1 MYFIK
6 ICLITGAQLLDKD
19 GVKTG
24 ENSIKAAQKGIS
36 MVVASR
42 IGMASPGMI
51 LIPMFM
57 DQLEKRGV
65 LARYPWCPA
74 PVQIALC
81 GVFLTFATPLCCAIF
96 SQKASIH
103 VDSLEPEVKSRLKEK
118 GYNDYLYFNKGLW
131 SCYTGEIEFLIL

>member
-1 MYFIK
+1 MNRYFS
-6 ICLITGAQLLDKD
+6 TSGAQLLDEN

-24 ENSIKAAQKGIS
+24 ENSVKAAKKGIS

-65 LARYPWCPA
+65 LKRYPWCPA
-74 PVQIALC
+74 PVQIGLC
-81 GVFLTFATPLCCAIF
+81 GIFLTFATPLCCAIF

-103 VDSLEPEVKSRLKEK
+103 IDSLEPDVKSRLENK
-118 GYNDYLYFNKGLW
+118 GYSGYLYFNKGL
-131 SCYTGEIEFLIL
+131 

>member
-1 MYFIK
+1 M
-6 ICLITGAQLLDKD
+6 
-19 GVKTG
+19 KTG
-24 ENSIKAAQKGIS
+24 ENSVKAAKKGIS

-65 LARYPWCPA
+65 LKRYPWCPA
-74 PVQIALC
+74 PVQIGLC
-81 GVFLTFATPLCCAIF
+81 GIFLTFATPLCCAIF

-103 VDSLEPEVKSRLKEK
+103 IDSLEPDVKCRLEEK
-118 GYNDYLYFNKGLW
+118 GYSGYLYFNKGL
-131 SCYTGEIEFLIL
+131 

>member
-1 MYFIK
+1 
-6 ICLITGAQLLDKD
+6 
-19 GVKTG
+19 
-24 ENSIKAAQKGIS
+24 

-57 DQLEKRGV
+57 DKLEKRGV
-65 LARYPWCPA
+65 LKRYPWCPL
-74 PVQIALC
+74 PVQVALC

-103 VDSLEPEVKSRLKEK
+103 IDSLEPEVGDRLKK
-118 GYNDYLYFNKGLW
+118 NGYNGYLYFNKGL
-131 SCYTGEIEFLIL
+131 

>member
-1 MYFIK
+1 MVIK
-6 ICLITGAQLLDKD
+6 IIKNFTFILGAQLLDKD
-19 GVKTG
+19 GMKTG

-65 LARYPWCPA
+65 LKRYPWCPA
-74 PVQIALC
+74 PVQIGLC
-81 GVFLTFATPLCCAIF
+81 GIFLTFATPLCCAIF

-103 VDSLEPEVKSRLKEK
+103 IDSLEPDVKSRLTSK
-118 GYNDYLYFNKGLW
+118 GYSDYLYFNKGL
-131 SCYTGEIEFLIL
+131 

>member
-1 MYFIK
+1 MNRKFVIP
-6 ICLITGAQLLDKD
+6 GAQLLDEN

-24 ENSIKAAQKGIS
+24 ENSVKAAKKGIS

-65 LARYPWCPA
+65 LKRYPWCPA
-74 PVQIALC
+74 PVQIGLC
-81 GVFLTFATPLCCAIF
+81 GIFLTFATPLCCAIF

-103 VDSLEPEVKSRLKEK
+103 IDSLEPDVRARLESK
-118 GYNDYLYFNKGLW
+118 GFKGYLYFNKGL
-131 SCYTGEIEFLIL
+131 

>member
-1 MYFIK
+1 M
-6 ICLITGAQLLDKD
+6 LGAQLLDKD
-19 GVKTG
+19 GMKTG
-24 ENSIKAAQKGIS
+24 ENSINAAKKGIS

-57 DQLEKRGV
+57 DQLEKRGI
-65 LARYPWCPA
+65 LKRYPWCPA
-74 PVQIALC
+74 PVQMGLC

-103 VDSLEPEVKSRLKEK
+103 IDSLEPDVKSRLTSK
-118 GYNDYLYFNKGLW
+118 GYADYLYFNKGL
-131 SCYTGEIEFLIL
+131 

>member
-1 MYFIK
+1 M
-6 ICLITGAQLLDKD
+6 LGAQLLDEN

-24 ENSIKAAQKGIS
+24 ENSVKAAKKGIS

-57 DQLEKRGV
+57 DQLEKKGV
-65 LARYPWCPA
+65 LKRYPWCPA
-74 PVQIALC
+74 PVQIGLC
-81 GVFLTFATPLCCAIF
+81 GIFLTFATPLCCAIF

-103 VDSLEPEVKSRLKEK
+103 IDSLEPDVKSRLENK
-118 GYNDYLYFNKGLW
+118 GYSGYLYFNKGL
-131 SCYTGEIEFLIL
+131 